1 MVAQRP
7 EWRVRNSL
15 IRKPCGT
22 SALASMIWDIRTA
35 CGRTRPCAAQR
46 CVCIYTR
53 LSVPVYACLC
63 CNSTL
68 ADAVPGRSTGVFV
81 FGYCIYYFK
90 FKARMTGFMQTAF
103 FFGYMS
109 TVCYGA
115 FLVLGL
121 CGCGCVCMQAQLHVY
136 VCARVCARE
145 RTLVRALRRSCVR
158 LLVRVHACITPQ
170 QSSPI
175 ILHVFV
181 LGLLQEIKT
190 DCGPL

>member
-1 MVAQRP
+1 
-7 EWRVRNSL
+7 VR
-15 IRKPCGT
+15 T
-22 SALASMIWDIRTA
+22 DSALRSAKMSVYLHASL
-35 CGRTRPCAAQR
+35 CL
-46 CVCIYTR
+46 CVPLY
-53 LSVPVYACLC
+53 VCLC

-68 ADAVPGRSTGVFV
+68 ADVVPGRSTGVFV

-115 FLVLGL
+115 FLVLGI

-136 VCARVCARE
+136 VCVC
-145 RTLVRALRRSCVR
+145 TLVRALRRSCVS
-158 LLVRVHACITPQ
+158 LLVRVHACITQQ
-170 QSSPI
+170 QSGPI

-181 LGLLQEIKT
+181 LGLLQEIQT
-190 DCGPL
+190 DCGLL